1 MNLIENQEILHR
13 DLKHRGE
20 LVPVGQNAEFLIAF
34 SETHIEALVIILR
47 DTADSRAESMH
58 QKIAFAQ

>member
-20 LVPVGQNAEFLIAF
+20 LVPVGQNAELLIAL
-34 SETHIEALVIILR
+34 SETHIKTLIIIL
-47 DTADSRAESMH
+47 
-58 QKIAFAQ
+58 